1 MRWGKNFMIDDF
13 KETFREVVQAILPL
27 TVAVLLIM
35 LLIGLSSD
43 MFLSFFTG
51 VVLVIAGMVFF
62 LMGVKLGMLPIGESI
77 GSELPKHN
85 SLLFIAGVAFALS
98 FMVTIAEPDVRV
110 LSTMINSVSDEG
122 ISRNVLIF
130 SIALGVGFFVSASM
144 LRIVYG
150 VPIKYLFT
158 IGYMVI
164 IVLSFFTNPEYL
176 AIAYDSGG
184 VTTGP
189 MTVPVILALGIG
201 VVSVL
206 GNRSALSEGFGLIG
220 LASIG
225 PIISVML
232 IGVF

>member
-1 MRWGKNFMIDDF
+1 MIQDF
-13 KETFREVVQAILPL
+13 KETFKEVVQAVLPL
-27 TVAVLLIM
+27 TAAVLLIM
-35 LLIGLSSD
+35 LVIGLNSG

-51 VVLVIAGMVFF
+51 AIMVIAGMVFF

-85 SLLFIAGVAFALS
+85 SLIFIVGVAFLLS
-98 FMVTIAEPDVRV
+98 FMATLAEPDVRV
-110 LSTMINSVSDEG
+110 LSTMIDSVSENG
-122 ISRNVLIF
+122 ISRNVLIL
-130 SIALGVGFFVSASM
+130 SIALGVGFFVSVSM

-150 VPIKYLFT
+150 VPIKYLLT
-158 IGYMVI
+158 AGYLIVI
-164 IVLSFFTNPEYL
+164 MLSFFTKPEYL
-176 AIAYDSGG
+176 AIAFDAGG

-206 GNRSALSEGFGLIG
+206 GEKSELSEGFGLIG

-225 PIISVML
+225 PILSVML
-232 IGVF
+232 MGVLA

>member
-1 MRWGKNFMIDDF
+1 MLQDF
-13 KETFREVVQAILPL
+13 KETFREVLQAVLPL
-27 TVAVLLIM
+27 TAAVFLIM
-35 LLIGLSSD
+35 LVIGLNSN

-51 VVLVIAGMVFF
+51 AVLVIIGMVLF

-85 SLLFIAGVAFALS
+85 SLLLIVGVAFALS
-98 FMVTIAEPDVRV
+98 FIVTVAEPDVRV
-110 LSTMINSVSDEG
+110 LSAMIDSVSDNG
-122 ISRNVLIF
+122 ISRNTLIL
-130 SIALGVGFFVSASM
+130 SIALGVGFFVSVSM

-158 IGYMVI
+158 AGYLII
-164 IVLSFFTNPEYL
+164 IVLSFFTSPEYL
-176 AIAYDSGG
+176 AIAFDSGG

-232 IGVF
+232 MGVF

>member
-1 MRWGKNFMIDDF
+1 MMQDF
-13 KETFREVVQAILPL
+13 KETFREVVQAIVPL
-27 TVAVLLIM
+27 TIAVFLIM
-35 LLIGLSSD
+35 LVLGLNSGLI
-43 MFLSFFTG
+43 LSFFTG
-51 VVLVIAGMVFF
+51 ALLVIAGMVFF

-85 SLLFIAGVAFALS
+85 SLVFIVGVAFILS
-98 FMVTIAEPDVRV
+98 FMATIAEPDVRV
-110 LSTMINSVSDEG
+110 LSSMIDSVSDNS
-122 ISRNVLIF
+122 ISRNVLIL
-130 SIALGVGFFVSASM
+130 SIAFGVGFFVSVSM

-158 IGYMVI
+158 VGYLVVI
-164 IVLSFFTNPEYL
+164 ILSFVTKPEYL
-176 AIAYDSGG
+176 AIAYDAGG

-206 GNRSALSEGFGLIG
+206 GEKSGLSDGFGLIG

-232 IGVF
+232 MGVLAP

>member
-1 MRWGKNFMIDDF
+1 MIQDF
-13 KETFREVVQAILPL
+13 KETFKEVVQAVLPL
-27 TVAVLLIM
+27 TLTVLLLM
-35 LLIGLSSD
+35 LVIGLNSD
-43 MFLSFFTG
+43 MILSFFTG
-51 VVLVIAGMVFF
+51 AFMVIAGMVLF

-85 SLLFIAGVAFALS
+85 SLLFIVAVAFALS
-98 FMVTIAEPDVRV
+98 FMATLAEPDVRV
-110 LSTMINSVSDEG
+110 LSTMIDSVSNNN
-122 ISRNVLIF
+122 ISRNTLIL
-130 SIALGVGFFVSASM
+130 SIAMGVGFFVSVSM

-150 VPIKYLFT
+150 IPIKYLLT
-158 IGYMVI
+158 VSYLVV

-176 AIAYDSGG
+176 AIAYDAGG

-201 VVSVL
+201 TVSVL
-206 GNRSALSEGFGLIG
+206 GEKSELSEGFGLIG

-232 IGVF
+232 IGVFSP